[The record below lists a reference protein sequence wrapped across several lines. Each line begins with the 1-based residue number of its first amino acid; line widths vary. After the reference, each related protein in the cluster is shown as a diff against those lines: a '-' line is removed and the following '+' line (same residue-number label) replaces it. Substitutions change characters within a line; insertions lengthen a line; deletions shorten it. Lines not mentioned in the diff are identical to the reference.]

1 MPHISRQN
9 VRIVRRT
16 LWIGQ
21 DTYPLHN
28 VVKTSLRR
36 VTVAPR
42 TTRPGRATRWGF
54 GLSLLGSLWLVGFMT
69 SDVGSLGQRLVYAP
83 FAVGHIALMVFT
95 FRALRGRV
103 PFPHGWKWPVVGLAA
118 ATGPLASVWL
128 VLTDPVN
135 WVTVVGLYAWPAVV
149 LLIWSLV
156 ARRPPEARTYH
167 QLIVTTSGGE
177 STRLTSDDGHALQQL
192 RGALTRAIND
202 PKTSYSG
209 AMNVYEFAGGDNVVI
224 VGDNNVGVVRDRAT
238 GISRG

>member
-42 TTRPGRATRWGF
+42 RPVAGRATRWGF
-54 GLSLLGSLWLVGFMT
+54 WLSLLGSFQLLGYIISEPGLLV
-69 SDVGSLGQRLVYAP
+69 QRSVYAP

-95 FRALRGRV
+95 FRVLRGRV
-103 PFPHGWKWPVVGLAA
+103 PFPRGWKWPVFGLAVV
-118 ATGPLASVWL
+118 TGPLASAWL

-135 WVTVVGLYAWPAVV
+135 GALFAFYAWPAVV
-149 LLIWSLV
+149 LLIWSL
-156 ARRPPEARTYH
+156 AARPPQEARSYH
-167 QLIVTTSGGE
+167 QLVVTTSGGA
-177 STRLTSDDGHALQQL
+177 STRLTSDDGQALQQL

-202 PKTSYSG
+202 PRTSYSG
-209 AMNVYEFAGGDNVVI
+209 AMNVYEFAGGDNVVV
-224 VGDNNVGVVRDRAT
+224 VGDNNVGVVRDRGT